1 MLLHADHQTQTRP
14 LHKKD
19 DRKHRLMNYSIP
31 ESCLVCF
38 RIDAWHWYPF
48 VLSVSGDERSP
59 TNETPTDDMIWG
71 DVEWLRLYQVNTYD
85 HSHTCVCL
93 ITIIHSNITH
103 LGVLLE
109 QNFVLLLRPC
119 TSLESISVNICVWV
133 HQLVSWFWFYPYNNC
148 VIETTKSHTYESVWL
163 MMRVWLCWPWYQDLN
178 IYSSV
183 HDTDS

>member
-1 MLLHADHQTQTRP
+1 
-14 LHKKD
+14 
-19 DRKHRLMNYSIP
+19 
-31 ESCLVCF
+31 
-38 RIDAWHWYPF
+38 
-48 VLSVSGDERSP
+48 
-59 TNETPTDDMIWG
+59 MIWG

-119 TSLESISVNICVWV
+119 TSLESMSVNICVWV

-183 HDTDS
+183 HDTVCQCVFWVAWKWFSTIEVWCRVWTPTLVAYRPPV